1 MKTKLYIGLVGSLAA
16 GKGVVADYFIKQ
28 HGFVS
33 FSLSF
38 IVHDELKKKG
48 TTVFTRK
55 DLQDIGDALR
65 AKDGNGALAKR
76 AVELLNKEGSTRV
89 IIEGIRNPGEVE
101 YLRKLPNFI
110 LIAVDGTR
118 AVRYERVI
126 KRGKPWDPK
135 NWDSFLI
142 VDTRDHEDET
152 NKQGQQVGKCMSM
165 ADHLIENNKDLDHL
179 YKEIQVV
186 VNNVKRKYP
195 VYKKALS

>member
-48 TTVFTRK
+48 ITAFTRK
-55 DLQDIGDALR
+55 DLQDVGDALR

-76 AVELLNKEGSTRV
+76 AVEALNKEGSTRV
-89 IIEGIRNPGEVE
+89 VIEGIRNPGEVE

-118 AVRYERVI
+118 AVRYKRVI
-126 KRGKPWDPK
+126 VRGKLWDPK
-135 NWDSFLI
+135 DWKSFLK
-142 VDTRDHEDET
+142 VDKRDHEDEA
-152 NKQGQQVGKCMSM
+152 NAKGQRVRESMNM
-165 ADHLIENNKDLDHL
+165 ADFYLENNKDLEHL
-179 YKEIQVV
+179 YGEIHVV
-186 VNNVKRKYP
+186 IDDMKRKYP
-195 VYKKALS
+195 VYKKTLS